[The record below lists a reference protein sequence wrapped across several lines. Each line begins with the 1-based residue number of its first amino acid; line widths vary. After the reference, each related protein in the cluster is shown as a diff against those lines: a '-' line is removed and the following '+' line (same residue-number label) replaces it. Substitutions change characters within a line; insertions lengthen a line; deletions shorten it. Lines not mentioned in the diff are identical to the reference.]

1 MFRVKSSRLLGR
13 FKSLLS
19 VLWAVGKILAT
30 LPAARASGR
39 GYSRLSKKMQEF
51 IDQGKEFGFEGDKL
65 LEFVR
70 QQQDRQRDERQWER
84 ERKKEELELQIRLE
98 EAQQAPIEAET
109 GSETDHGRAG
119 RV

>member
-30 LPAARASGR
+30 LPPARASGS

-51 IDQGKEFGFEGDKL
+51 IDQGKQFGFEGDKL

-70 QQQDRQRDERQWER
+70 QQQDRQREERQWER
-84 ERKKEELELQIRLE
+84 EEEELELQI
-98 EAQQAPIEAET
+98 
-109 GSETDHGRAG
+109 
-119 RV
+119 